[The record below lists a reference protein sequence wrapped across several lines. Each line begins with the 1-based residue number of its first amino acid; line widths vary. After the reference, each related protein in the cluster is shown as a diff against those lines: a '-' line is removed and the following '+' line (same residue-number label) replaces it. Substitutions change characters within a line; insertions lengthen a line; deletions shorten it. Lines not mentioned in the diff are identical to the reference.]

1 MVIPLHHA
9 PKADPQSRTAAI
21 TPRDTAASGS
31 GACNKR
37 KPKGWPCSGER
48 GHEQSLS
55 RVWCM
60 KRIMAVVVV
69 LLSVAGCSSDAPNT
83 DAPVVTDA
91 PNTDAPNTD
100 APVVTDAPAPSET
113 IGQENA
119 RESAQ
124 SYLDSQAFSRTGLI
138 DQLLFEGFSQA
149 EAEYGVNAVGL

>member
-21 TPRDTAASGS
+21 TPQRDTTASGS
-31 GACNKR
+31 GACSKPN
-37 KPKGWPCSGER
+37 PKGLPCSGEY

-60 KRIMAVVVV
+60 KRITAVVVV
-69 LLSVAGCSSDAPNT
+69 LLLSVASCSSDAPNT

-91 PNTDAPNTD
+91 PNTDAP
-100 APVVTDAPAPSET
+100 VVTDAPAPSET
-113 IGQENA
+113 TGQENA

-124 SYLDSQAFSRTGLI
+124 SYLDSQSFSRTGLI
-138 DQLLFEGFSQA
+138 DQLVYEGFSQA